1 MPINLP
7 ETGQKRVVIVGAGF
21 AGLTLA
27 RKLVGSGY
35 QIVLIDRNNYH
46 QFQPLFYQVAMAGL
60 EPSSISFPLRKMF
73 RKTPQMYIRLA
84 DVQSVDVG
92 QKRLFSNA
100 GHVNYDILILAMGV
114 TTNYYGNQELA
125 NRVFSLKSVSDALYL
140 RNAILSD
147 FEKSLMVRDYQ
158 KRQGYLD
165 IAIVGGGPTG
175 VELAGALAEMRKYIL
190 PREYTELD
198 SKEVDIYLIEGS
210 PRVLNGMSEKSSKA
224 AERFLRGLGVH
235 VKLDVRVTDYDGT
248 TLMLSD
254 GSTVL
259 SKKVIWAA
267 GITGFSLKGIP
278 DESTGPGRRLKVD
291 QYNTLTTSSDIY
303 VIGDIAYMEEG
314 EYKGHPQVAQ
324 VAMQQAKHLAKN
336 LKRQQSGKQ
345 MLPFH
350 YRDLGTLATI
360 GRNKAVADLPVV
372 RFQGFWAWVLW
383 LIVHLKSIL
392 GIKNKLFV
400 MLNWVW
406 GYITYDQSLRIIIR
420 PKSQPGQENTDVR

>member
-46 QFQPLFYQVAMAGL
+46 QFQPLFYQVAMSGL

-84 DVQSVDVG
+84 DVQSVDIKN
-92 QKRLFSNA
+92 KRLSTNSGF
-100 GHVNYDILILAMGV
+100 VNYDILVLAMGV
-114 TTNYYGNQELA
+114 TTNYFGNQKLA
-125 NRVFSLKSVSDALYL
+125 SNVISMKSVSDALFL

-147 FEKSLMVRDYQ
+147 FERSLIIRDYDQ
-158 KRQGYLD
+158 RQEHMD

-175 VELAGALAEMRKYIL
+175 VELAGALAEMKKYIL

-198 SKEVDIYLIEGS
+198 ATEVDIYLIEGS
-210 PRVLNGMSEKSSKA
+210 PQVLNGMSDKSSVA
-224 AERFLRGLGVH
+224 AERFLRKLGVQ
-235 VKLDVRVTDYDGT
+235 LLLNTRVTDYDGT
-248 TLMLSD
+248 TLTMSD
-254 GSTVL
+254 GATL
-259 SKKVIWAA
+259 KCKKVIWAA
-267 GITGFSLKGIP
+267 GITGFTLEGIP
-278 DESTGPGRRLKVD
+278 AEAIGPGRRHKVD
-291 QYNTLTTSSDIY
+291 HFNVLTTCPDIY
-303 VIGDIAYMEEG
+303 AIGDTSYMEDNEI
-314 EYKGHPQVAQ
+314 KGHPQVAQ
-324 VAMQQAKHLAKN
+324 VALQQAENLARN
-336 LKRQQSGKQ
+336 LRRVQKGQEMK
-345 MLPFH
+345 PFK

-360 GRNKAVADLPVV
+360 GRNKAVADLPL
-372 RFQGFWAWVLW
+372 FSFKGFWAWVLW

-392 GIKNKLFV
+392 GVKNKIFV
-400 MLNWVW
+400 MINWIW

-420 PKSQPGQENTDVR
+420 PKGQQGEGS